1 MAVSEMSRALLLRP
15 SSGSGGHEQASYVA
29 FHFQSQLSPS
39 VNLTSFKWFWGPACR
54 FNKRKT
60 TW

>member
-1 MAVSEMSRALLLRP
+1 MAVSEMSRTLLSRP
-15 SSGSGGHEQASYVA
+15 SSGGHGQASYVA